1 MPTLTRTIVGVAAL
15 GLAACGAE
23 PAVEPAEYDDV
34 AQTLASSLTSDTGGG
49 LRGALDDV
57 LMLAYGEVPAGFGVD
72 RFGWASGRH
81 GDGTYKYRLTCA
93 DVTGRTLPACDA
105 TTDRATVISAWYGV
119 THAVAYDHRFNRAA
133 LWQVEHLQSALATI
147 TGVSGLAA
155 HATFGVIGKPASYVL
170 TTTFDE
176 RYLLDTV
183 PREVRGAELTGDL
196 AVTRND
202 ERFDI
207 DALITLDVG
216 ALTAAI
222 ELDGDQVRRVNLDT
236 AFHGE

>member
-1 MPTLTRTIVGVAAL
+1 MPTFTRTIIGVAAL

-23 PAVEPAEYDDV
+23 PAVEPTEYDDV
-34 AQTLASSLTSDTGGG
+34 AQMLASSVTSDAGGG
-49 LRGALDDV
+49 LHGAIDDA
-57 LMLAYGEVPAGFGVD
+57 LMLAFGEVPVGFGFD

-105 TTDRATVISAWYGV
+105 TTDSATVIAAWYGV

-133 LWQVEHLQSALATI
+133 IWQFEHLQTSMGTI
-147 TGVSGLAA
+147 TGVNGLSAQ
-155 HATFGVIGKPASYVL
+155 ATFGVIGKPANYTL

-176 RYLLDTV
+176 RYLLDG
-183 PREVRGAELTGDL
+183 REVRGADLTGDL

-207 DALITLDVG
+207 DALITLDIG
-216 ALTAAI
+216 AITAAI
-222 ELDGDQVRRVNLDT
+222 ELDGDQVVRVNLDT
-236 AFHGE
+236 SFPGE